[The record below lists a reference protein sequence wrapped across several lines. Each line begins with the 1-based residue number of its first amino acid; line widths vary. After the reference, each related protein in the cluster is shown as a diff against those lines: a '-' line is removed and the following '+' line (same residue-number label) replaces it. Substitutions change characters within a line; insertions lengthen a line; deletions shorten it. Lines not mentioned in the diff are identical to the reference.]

1 MFSMFSQQ
9 QKQRQQQRVTAPQQ
23 GSIPTCQH
31 NPAES
36 SSPVTHIRLSASQRR
51 CSNGSSSLEDSLVLS
66 ARVDSAQ
73 SSQIGRKMSWNCCF
87 TKFFFWLS
95 TAVRGSL
102 SQSGRSPARTGGAIC
117 PTVCGYEPIDSEI
130 CSRSSGAVTHQGAV
144 VQEGC
149 GEVAAEAESQDVAL
163 PGA

>member
-1 MFSMFSQQ
+1 MFSMFFFSQQ

-51 CSNGSSSLEDSLVLS
+51 CSNGSSSLEDSLFLS
-66 ARVDSAQ
+66 ARVD
-73 SSQIGRKMSWNCCF
+73 RKMSWNCRF

-130 CSRSSGAVTHQGAV
+130 CSRLSGAVTHQGAV